1 MTLENNQVL
10 IIDNKRM
17 LHGRSSIKGERILN
31 RLWIFDEERSDKLI
45 CPYREDNYYES
56 ETKKEV
62 EQLEIFNHFL
72 PLIEEREIPLKFKT
86 GIRIPNQMA
95 MYIDECIYN

>member
-1 MTLENNQVL
+1 MNLKQ
-10 IIDNKRM
+10 
-17 LHGRSSIKGERILN
+17 
-31 RLWIFDEERSDKLI
+31 
-45 CPYREDNYYES
+45 
-56 ETKKEV
+56 KKEV